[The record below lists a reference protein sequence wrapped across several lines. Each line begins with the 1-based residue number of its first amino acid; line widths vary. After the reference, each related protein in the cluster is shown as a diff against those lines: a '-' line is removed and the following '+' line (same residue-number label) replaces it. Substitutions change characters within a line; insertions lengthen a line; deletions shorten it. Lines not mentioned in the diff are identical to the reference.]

1 MQAAHRWAFYA
12 LAALG
17 TAGAMAWVERREAEV
32 IAPPVPPASRAAATV
47 WPGATAKAL
56 AAARPT
62 ALPQRRYTE
71 PLGDPFSPDE
81 APAVAVLA
89 QAQAVP
95 VAGAAPS
102 LAAPA
107 LPYVYLGRWVE
118 NGSTVAF
125 LSTPQGINV
134 AARAGATLDGS
145 YLVESIDR
153 EGIAFKY
160 LPLGQRQRLAFEQ
173 VPAAAAPASPPGDQ
187 VRAAVPADS
196 EESN

>member
-1 MQAAHRWAFYA
+1 MQVAHRWALYA

-32 IAPPVPPASRAAATV
+32 QLPAPRRVASFQPPA
-47 WPGATAKAL
+47 AL
-56 AAARPT
+56 SAT

-71 PLGDPFSPDE
+71 PLGDPFAPDE
-81 APAVAVLA
+81 AVAAAVFAS
-89 QAQAVP
+89 VP
-95 VAGAAPS
+95 AAPMAEPTV
-102 LAAPA
+102 LPPPTAPT
-107 LPYVYLGRWVE
+107 LPYAYLGRWIE

-134 AARAGATLDGS
+134 AARVGATLDGS
-145 YLVESIDR
+145 YLVEAIDR

-160 LPLGQRQRLAFEQ
+160 LPLGQQQRLVFEQ
-173 VPAAAAPASPPGDQ
+173 APATAALAAAGTSAQVAAPS
-187 VRAAVPADS
+187 DS